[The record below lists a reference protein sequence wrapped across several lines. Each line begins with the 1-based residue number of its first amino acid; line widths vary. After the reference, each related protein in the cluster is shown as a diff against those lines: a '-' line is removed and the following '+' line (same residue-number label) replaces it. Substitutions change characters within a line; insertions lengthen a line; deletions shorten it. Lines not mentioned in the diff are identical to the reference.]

1 MPSFE
6 VLCILPAVLTTD
18 PTPAESSSSIRGIY
32 TSVWG
37 DLLRVYGNGTWV
49 FSVTD
54 REGRTDKSRI
64 YARWPAVRIDG
75 LTSEG
80 ASETVSGALIY
91 TPAAIYDV
99 RHVGRRDTY
108 YLRWW
113 TSSGGERSDVWAWY
127 NGSPYGFVAEDGGL
141 LPFMALSFQGQP
153 LVQILS
159 SEQWKLE
166 SERHRQDESGSVY
179 LVHLTRSVPRTD
191 DPMHL
196 VLRFDPE
203 RHWTL
208 QGWTWWIGE
217 YRKEARA
224 CDLRY
229 GREVDGVPIVEWA
242 KVYLPHYDIVGLEA
256 RLISFDP
263 TPPPMD
269 LFRPEAF
276 GIPAPRPSG
285 GSHLWLWAALSALG
299 LLTVL
304 LAARL
309 LAGRQRGRAAAK
321 RDVASPPG

>member
-1 MPSFE
+1 MGWCPLIS
-6 VLCILPAVLTTD
+6 CILLMPPVPAPYREGRRIRDIYPSIWTD
-18 PTPAESSSSIRGIY
+18 MM
-32 TSVWG
+32 
-37 DLLRVYGNGTWV
+37 RVYGHGTWV
-49 FSVTD
+49 ISVTH
-54 REGRTDKSRI
+54 RGGRTEAVRL
-64 YARWPAVRIDG
+64 YTRWPAVRIDWLSG
-75 LTSEG
+75 SEG
-80 ASETVSGALIY
+80 TEVAERARIY
-91 TPAAIYDV
+91 TPS
-99 RHVGRRDTY
+99 GRFVLERVKRAGTY
-108 YLRWW
+108 YLAWW
-113 TSSGGERSDVWAWY
+113 TTDKGDNTDPWALYNSSRRCPFIAE
-127 NGSPYGFVAEDGGL
+127 NTGS
-141 LPFMALSFQGQP
+141 LPFMALSFDGRP
-153 LVQILS
+153 LVHILS
-159 SEQWKLE
+159 SEDWHIRVEKYQQHDDRTEYTVRLE
-166 SERHRQDESGSVY
+166 HQVPGISEPF
-179 LVHLTRSVPRTD
+179 HL
-191 DPMHL
+191 L
-196 VLRFDPE
+196 LRFDPE

-229 GREVDGVPIVEWA
+229 GRDVDGVPIVEWA

-309 LAGRQRGRAAAK
+309 LAGRRSANAERQQQAGA
-321 RDVASPPG
+321 

>member
-1 MPSFE
+1 MGTFLVTLAS
-6 VLCILPAVLTTD
+6 LTAACAQA
-18 PTPAESSSSIRGIY
+18 PIHEMASIRDTYPSAWRGL
-32 TSVWG
+32 VQA
-37 DLLRVYGNGTWV
+37 YGSGTWIY
-49 FSVTD
+49 SVTD
-54 REGRTDKSRI
+54 REGRTGRRRLYI
-64 YARWPAVRIDG
+64 RWPAVRLDG
-75 LTSEG
+75 LEEDSSTVRVTG
-80 ASETVSGALIY
+80 AFIY
-91 TPAAIYDV
+91 TPAGMFRIKRVEQGAA
-99 RHVGRRDTY
+99 Y

-113 TSSGGERSDVWAWY
+113 TSSRGEWSDVWAWY
-127 NGSPYGFVAEDGGL
+127 NSSPYGFVAEDGGL

-309 LAGRQRGRAAAK
+309 LAGRRSANSEKQQQAGA
-321 RDVASPPG
+321 